1 MVAFLKNTSVTV
13 TEANIILSQ
22 KGSSLMTQG
31 DKAYKVFSRPEVE
44 LEDIITLKDV
54 KDYIKENQPDEE
66 VLTQVA
72 IDVKYSGYI
81 DKERN
86 NANKLKSLEN
96 LLIPDNY
103 DFSKIKSLS
112 HEAKEKLNRIRPA
125 TIAQASR
132 ISGVSPSDVSILL
145 IHMGR

>member
-1 MVAFLKNTSVTV
+1 MENKLRETEKMVAFIINTSVTF

-86 NANKLKSLEN
+86 NANKPCDKCNAL
-96 LLIPDNY
+96 Y
-103 DFSKIKSLS
+103 VSK
-112 HEAKEKLNRIRPA
+112 
-125 TIAQASR
+125 
-132 ISGVSPSDVSILL
+132 
-145 IHMGR
+145 